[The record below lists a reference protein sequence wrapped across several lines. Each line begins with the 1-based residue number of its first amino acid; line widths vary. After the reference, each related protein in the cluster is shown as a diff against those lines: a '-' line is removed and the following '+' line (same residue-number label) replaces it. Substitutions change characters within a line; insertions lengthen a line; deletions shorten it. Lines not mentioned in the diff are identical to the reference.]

1 MTYRYLLVFALAMA
15 SYSVNGSQQLEIHR
29 TLNGSM
35 PPANIAVTADN
46 RLFMSSHLG
55 WGSTHRV
62 VEVLPDG
69 AYQAYPDYQF
79 SPALGGVLGIV
90 ADRQGV
96 LWFLDSIW
104 GDKPLGRVI
113 GWDTLNNRLF
123 KVFHIAYPFIN
134 NEFILND
141 LAVDRSHGAIY
152 ISETAG
158 QQTSAI
164 LVIDI
169 DTGAIRRV
177 LQGSQA
183 TVAEDKDLLVD
194 GEVVKSNGTPV
205 RVGVNPITIDEAD
218 QWLYFAPMSSSSV
231 YRVETSHLVDDS
243 LSPTE
248 LEKQV
253 ERYAAK
259 PMSDGITIDSANN
272 LYISDLAANAIGVIT
287 PDRQYQLLHQDS
299 NLLSW
304 IEGFANAGEY
314 IYVSSNKLHDSP
326 VFNNTGADNLDFFL
340 LKFKPL
346 APAPHGR

>member
-1 MTYRYLLVFALAMA
+1 MKRWCLLLLAIFVA
-15 SYSVNGSQQLEIHR
+15 SRAAAAKNELKIVRQLDVN
-29 TLNGSM
+29 M
-35 PPANIAVTADN
+35 PPANIAVTPDN

-55 WGSTHRV
+55 WGSPYRV
-62 VEVLPDG
+62 LEVLPNG
-69 AYQAYPDYQF
+69 DYQPYPAHEF

-90 ADRQGV
+90 ADREGV

-104 GDKPLGRVI
+104 GDKPLGRVV
-113 GWDTLNNRLF
+113 GWDTQRNELF
-123 KVFHIAYPFIN
+123 RIFHVAYPFIN

-141 LAVDRSHGAIY
+141 LAVDRTHGSIY

-158 QQTSAI
+158 RHTSAI

-183 TVAEDKDLLVD
+183 AVAEERDLRVD
-194 GEVVKSNGTPV
+194 GEIVKSSGIPV
-205 RVGVNPITIDEAD
+205 RVGVNPITIDEAE
-218 QWLYFAPMSSSSV
+218 QWLYFAPMSSNSI
-231 YRVETSHLVDDS
+231 YRVKTSHLADAS
-243 LSPTE
+243 LSAIE
-248 LEKQV
+248 LEKRV

-272 LYISDLAANAIGVIT
+272 LYISDLEANAIGVIT
-287 PDRQYQLLHQDS
+287 PDRQYQLLHQDN

-304 IEGFANAGEY
+304 IEGFANAGDY
-314 IYVSSNKLHDSP
+314 IYVSSNKLHQSP
-326 VFNNTGADNLDFFL
+326 VFNNTGESNLDFFL

-346 APAPHGR
+346 AAAPQGR